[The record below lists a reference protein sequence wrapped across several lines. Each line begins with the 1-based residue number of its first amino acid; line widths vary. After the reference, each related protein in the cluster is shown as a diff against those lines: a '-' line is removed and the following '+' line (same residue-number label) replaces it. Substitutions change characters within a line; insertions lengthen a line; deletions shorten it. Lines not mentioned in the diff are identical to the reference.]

1 MNYKNILYWA
11 MIIFLAVIF
20 VMGGVGK
27 LAQME
32 VWQERFVNQW
42 NLPAW
47 LAPIPGVAEILGG
60 LMLLIPRLTTL
71 GAAVIVMVM
80 LGATGTHI
88 MAAEWPRIGVTLVF
102 GTMAGIIVKWSLLR
116 VKAAAEAGAAEN

>member
-1 MNYKNILYWA
+1 MNFKNIPYWA
-11 MIIFLAVIF
+11 MVIFLAVIF
-20 VMGGVGK
+20 VMSGGGK
-27 LAQME
+27 LAQIEM
-32 VWQERFVNQW
+32 WQNVFVNEW

-47 LAPIPGVAEILGG
+47 MAPVTGVAEILAG

-102 GTMAGIIVKWSLLR
+102 GTMAGIVVKWSLLR
-116 VKAAAEAGAAEN
+116 VKATAEAGAAEN